1 MSLSAVRLIANIASP
16 DKTGLL
22 DSFFSQRPASQG
34 LYFRGDKNRVEFYPV
49 SPADGSATMF
59 WLPEV
64 IDPSHLSLGIGDADK
79 PAESGTFSL
88 AYSGSSTALTGL
100 SYAVDAA
107 TLQSALNANTAIAA
121 LPDTVAV
128 SLLATGVYQV
138 AFQAVGARSLLTGD
152 PTGLLPECN
161 VFVSR
166 LQTGSA
172 TTKEIQIIQIVQRP
186 YVYVSSWSATS
197 GPSAAVTTIQTGT
210 VSVAAM
216 FEVEISPL
224 PYAGSFTVAGSSPL
238 AYNGTQDDWQ
248 TALGTGWNVVKT
260 GEAQFTLSRT
270 TVGVYAI
277 TSADIN
283 VSGLSVFSG
292 LYGTLAFNAATLFK
306 RFMSEP
312 TGEFSTTLEVTYDD
326 GTVRSV
332 LLHVPVTLT
341 KEILSAGS
349 LSPSNWNGGFYTKTE
364 SDARF
369 APISATDIKL
379 TVPNQSALLALTLAD
394 VQNGDFVLQSD
405 TNVLYE
411 VTDQSALGTAGA
423 FTALATVTWDQV
435 TGKPTSFAPVAH
447 KSTHATGGSDALAP
461 SDIGA
466 VPTSRTINGVDLSA
480 NRTLNDIGA
489 ASVRLIKTT
498 NFTADINGR
507 YTVAGTATVTDPS
520 GTTSGQ
526 IYSVVIGSGTATI
539 GGVAYAP
546 SRVEVIRYYNGSA
559 WTTLSPTF
567 SDNLTLNGTG
577 NLAPNQTSASASS
590 LMTRSLCDTRYQS
603 TAPLFRKF
611 NADIIYPI
619 GLYAVTGGILTN
631 GGNTIFNSGMRQ
643 IQATSTANSTAL
655 LIFPGIIT
663 NTSGNTDF
671 SYGWTGFSV
680 IMSLPYRE
688 GCTTRVGIGGVLT
701 ADTVMPVGSMNC
713 RGMAIEFQMSSSV
726 LQWRMITEN
735 DSGTE
740 NITSWAGIG
749 ALALFYEIAVFVN
762 NATAYAL
769 VRPITADVSTVPT
782 WTVNASLSG
791 CTAGIVAGMVGCM
804 VGVVN
809 NGGAAGSC
817 SAQIHALTFFHTQN
831 DPR

>member
-1 MSLSAVRLIANIASP
+1 TAHKIL
-16 DKTGLL
+16 K
-22 DSFFSQRPASQG
+22 
-34 LYFRGDKNRVEFYPV
+34 
-49 SPADGSATMF
+49 
-59 WLPEV
+59 V
-64 IDPSHLSLGIGDADK
+64 IDEARTGATPLKVSI
-79 PAESGTFSL
+79 SG
-88 AYSGSSTALTGL
+88 G
-100 SYAVDAA
+100 
-107 TLQSALNANTAIAA
+107 TLDIKI
-121 LPDTVAV
+121 TVA
-128 SLLATGVYQV
+128 T
-138 AFQAVGARSLLTGD
+138 QAAR
-152 PTGLLPECN
+152 
-161 VFVSR
+161 
-166 LQTGSA
+166 
-172 TTKEIQIIQIVQRP
+172 
-186 YVYVSSWSATS
+186 
-197 GPSAAVTTIQTGT
+197 
-210 VSVAAM
+210 
-216 FEVEISPL
+216 
-224 PYAGSFTVAGSSPL
+224 
-238 AYNGTQDDWQ
+238 
-248 TALGTGWNVVKT
+248 
-260 GEAQFTLSRT
+260 
-270 TVGVYAI
+270 
-277 TSADIN
+277 
-283 VSGLSVFSG
+283 
-292 LYGTLAFNAATLFK
+292 
-306 RFMSEP
+306 
-312 TGEFSTTLEVTYDD
+312 
-326 GTVRSV
+326 
-332 LLHVPVTLT
+332 
-341 KEILSAGS
+341 
-349 LSPSNWNGGFYTKTE
+349 
-364 SDARF
+364 
-369 APISATDIKL
+369 
-379 TVPNQSALLALTLAD
+379 LALTITD
-394 VQNGDFVLQSD
+394 VQNGDYVFQTD
-405 TNVLYE
+405 TSILYE
-411 VTDQSALGTAGA
+411 VTDQSALGTAAA

-435 TGKPTSFAPVAH
+435 TGKPAS
-447 KSTHATGGSDALAP
+447 ATQAEAEAGTETALRMFSPARVKQAISALGIPEAP
-461 SDIGA
+461 SDSKQYARKNAAWTEVAAGGA
-466 VPTSRTINGVDLSA
+466 WITLSA
-480 NRTLNDIGA
+480 TPITAVAGNQYVLRPAGTGTTVNDPVTAVAGDFYVVLVAGDASSVIVGGVTYHAGDLIRRVYTDSSWVSYLLPASTSAGRALLTAADAAAQRAAIGV

-498 NFTADINGR
+498 DFTSDINGR
-507 YTVAGTATVTDPS
+507 YTVNGTATVTDAS
-520 GTTSGQ
+520 GTVAGQ